1 MYYGQIQQ
9 DKFVLNVLKNK
20 KNGFFVEIGS
30 NDPIFINNSYILEKN
45 YNWNGIMIEY
55 SNEWLNNYKTIRTN
69 SIHVINDATQI
80 DYKNLFETNNVPLN
94 IDYLQ
99 IDLEVA
105 NGSTLTTLK
114 KLDKEIMDKY
124 KFAIITFEHDIY
136 HTNYLNTRLVSRQIF
151 ENRGYLRVFSD
162 VNNEGYFPFE
172 DWYVHPD
179 LVDKK
184 LVNNL
189 IKKNENKYKSKFIT
203 MKYFQESLVHKS
215 INWQDI
221 EY

>member
-1 MYYGQIQQ
+1 MSNG
-9 DKFVLNVLKNK
+9 VNVLKNK

-30 NDPIFINNSYILEKN
+30 YDPILINNSYILEKN
-45 YNWNGIMIEY
+45 YKWNGIMIEY
-55 SNEWLNNYKTIRTN
+55 SNEWLNDYKRIRPN
-69 SIHVINDATQI
+69 SIHVINDAREI

-99 IDLEVA
+99 IDLEVSD
-105 NGSTLTTLK
+105 GITLTTLK

-124 KFAIITFEHDIY
+124 KFAIITFEHGIY

-162 VNNEGYFPFE
+162 VNNEGYYPFE

-179 LVDKK
+179 LVDNE

-189 IKKNENKYKSKFIT
+189 IKK
-203 MKYFQESLVHKS
+203 MKINISRSL
-215 INWQDI
+215 
-221 EY
+221 

>member
-1 MYYGQIQQ
+1 MFFGQIQQ

-30 NDPIFINNSYILEKN
+30 YDPILINNSYILEKN

-55 SNEWLNNYKTIRTN
+55 SKKWLNDYKRVRPN

-99 IDLEVA
+99 IDLEVTD
-105 NGSTLTTLK
+105 GSTLTTLK
-114 KLDKEIMDKY
+114 KLDREIMDNY

-162 VNNEGYFPFE
+162 VNNEGYYPFE

-179 LVDKK
+179 LVDNE

-203 MKYFQESLVHKS
+203 MKSFQESVVHKS

>member
-1 MYYGQIQQ
+1 
-9 DKFVLNVLKNK
+9 
-20 KNGFFVEIGS
+20 
-30 NDPIFINNSYILEKN
+30 
-45 YNWNGIMIEY
+45 
-55 SNEWLNNYKTIRTN
+55 
-69 SIHVINDATQI
+69 
-80 DYKNLFETNNVPLN
+80 
-94 IDYLQ
+94 
-99 IDLEVA
+99 
-105 NGSTLTTLK
+105 
-114 KLDKEIMDKY
+114 MDKY

-162 VNNEGYFPFE
+162 VNNEGYYPFE
-172 DWYVHPD
+172 DLYVHPD
-179 LVDKK
+179 LVDNE

-203 MKYFQESLVHKS
+203 MKSFQESVVHKS

>member
-1 MYYGQIQQ
+1 MSNG
-9 DKFVLNVLKNK
+9 VNVLKNK

-30 NDPIFINNSYILEKN
+30 YDPILINNSYILEKN
-45 YNWNGIMIEY
+45 YKWNGIMIEY
-55 SNEWLNNYKTIRTN
+55 SNEWLNDYKRIRPN
-69 SIHVINDATQI
+69 SIHVINDAREI

-99 IDLEVA
+99 IDLEVSD
-105 NGSTLTTLK
+105 GSTLTTLK

-162 VNNEGYFPFE
+162 VNNEGYYPFE

-179 LVDKK
+179 LVDNE

-203 MKYFQESLVHKS
+203 MKSFQESVVHKS